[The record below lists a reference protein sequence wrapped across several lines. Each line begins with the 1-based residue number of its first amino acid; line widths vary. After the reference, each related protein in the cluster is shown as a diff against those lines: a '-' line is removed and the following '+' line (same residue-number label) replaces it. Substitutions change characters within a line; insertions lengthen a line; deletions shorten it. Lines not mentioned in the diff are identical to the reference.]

1 MDDRTMMVLVR
12 ELLHHPGEYTL
23 QPKAF
28 CELLSRLYELLTYET
43 TKLAIATAQRD
54 PTEARWIDD
63 RLASGRDRVDVGK
76 SAAYHCQIVS
86 LGLLPWEIP
95 PCYAMARPAVYDH
108 QRASRRLLGRMLDA
122 GVSKWHPDPVAACEA
137 AEAEAKRQ
145 AAK

>member
-1 MDDRTMMVLVR
+1 MSAWLCWKIAAMTDPTDTEAE
-12 ELLHHPGEYTL
+12 ELSPADLA
-23 QPKAF
+23 AF
-28 CELLSRLYELLTYET
+28 E
-43 TKLAIATAQRD
+43 LAIATARRD

-63 RLASGRDRVDVGK
+63 RLASGRDRVEIGK

-122 GVSKWHPDPVAACEA
+122 GVSKWHPDPVRECERI
-137 AEAEAKRQ
+137 EAERQ
-145 AAK
+145 AAR